1 MRDDAAPTEAAF
13 GLFDVASR
21 GWSNVCNFFAL
32 WNRRC
37 IGLLLALAILIP
49 WTPFSRSM
57 PTMKPS
63 YFALGTSPIS
73 IVSFAFGADG
83 QTIAT
88 TDESGRAILWRAA
101 EGWAPSRAFKFPGR
115 AKVVAVSSDRHFLVI
130 DGDQPHVAVWNP
142 RRTSRECS
150 LRIPARSP
158 SNLKLSPDGQ
168 TLAISSYDSP
178 EIVLW
183 DVVADHERQTLK
195 GHSAPVLHLAFA
207 PDGRSLAS
215 ATGRIADSRIL
226 IWNLATGRPERQI
239 ALPSAPQAM
248 AYSPD
253 SRLVASASPH
263 EKSVRIWDARTG
275 GPAQVIAG
283 HSQSTRSVA
292 FSPDGNLL
300 ATGAGDGTAGLWSV
314 VTGREIRRLDGQAD
328 LLRNVAFSL
337 DGKTLAATANDGDI
351 RFWDIDEVIAN
362 VLDD

>member
-1 MRDDAAPTEAAF
+1 
-13 GLFDVASR
+13 V
-21 GWSNVCNFFAL
+21 
-32 WNRRC
+32 
-37 IGLLLALAILIP
+37 
-49 WTPFSRSM
+49 
-57 PTMKPS
+57 
-63 YFALGTSPIS
+63 
-73 IVSFAFGADG
+73 
-83 QTIAT
+83 
-88 TDESGRAILWRAA
+88 
-101 EGWAPSRAFKFPGR
+101 
-115 AKVVAVSSDRHFLVI
+115 
-130 DGDQPHVAVWNP
+130 
-142 RRTSRECS
+142 
-150 LRIPARSP
+150 
-158 SNLKLSPDGQ
+158 KLSPDGQ

-215 ATGRIADSRIL
+215 ATGTIADSRIL
-226 IWNLATGRPERQI
+226 IWNLATGRPERHI
-239 ALPSAPQAM
+239 ALPSAPRAM
-248 AYSPD
+248 AYSSD
-253 SRLVASASPH
+253 NRLVASASPH

-300 ATGAGDGTAGLWSV
+300 ATAAGDGTAGLWSV

-328 LLRNVAFSL
+328 VLRNVAFSP

-351 RFWDIDEVIAN
+351 RFWNIDEVIAN